1 MSTNQTVQSVPLK
14 GMRRACHE
22 CLCDNQNMKAQ
33 CSVDKKNPRCTGMHY
48 ITVSRK
54 LATLCVAGYL
64 MWLHSHY
71 ILLMS
76 LNPCDVRVSECV
88 ACVMFKFVSV
98 LQVHV

>member
-1 MSTNQTVQSVPLK
+1 MIIAL
-14 GMRRACHE
+14 E
-22 CLCDNQNMKAQ
+22 
-33 CSVDKKNPRCTGMHY
+33 
-48 ITVSRK
+48 
-54 LATLCVAGYL
+54 TLWQVYNVALHCYCYKYY
-64 MWLHSHY
+64 MVLHSHY